1 MTEIVIEVTSTLE
14 WTATQSEKG
23 NRWIAECAALGLS
36 MEGKSLD
43 ELHSLI
49 PEACFALFIDLFEDN
64 ELNQFL
70 TERGWQAV
78 NMPTDP
84 VADEIGFSIPWNLVA
99 QGADFG
105 PERRAH

>member
-1 MTEIVIEVTSTLE
+1 MTKIVIEVTSTLE

-23 NRWIAECAALGLS
+23 NRWVAECEALGLS
-36 MEGKSLD
+36 MEGESLD

-70 TERGWQAV
+70 GDRGWEAV
-78 NMPTDP
+78 NMPTAP
-84 VADEIGFSIPWNLVA
+84 VADDIGFSIPWNLVA
-99 QGADFG
+99 QGAVRD